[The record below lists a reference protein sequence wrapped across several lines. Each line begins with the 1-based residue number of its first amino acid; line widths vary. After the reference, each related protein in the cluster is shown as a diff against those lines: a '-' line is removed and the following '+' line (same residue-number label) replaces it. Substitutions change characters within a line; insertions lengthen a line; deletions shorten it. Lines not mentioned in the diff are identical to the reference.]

1 MIRHASALMIAAA
14 LMTGPAVLLTA
25 LPAHAAPP
33 TAAQL
38 PKGTELY
45 SSDGKQIGKVVDVL
59 QGGETGNVLV
69 VIATTTQLGERH
81 VVIVPAFHFNV
92 EDGKIVSKMSYA
104 SIAQMPIFD
113 YSQMGAGH

>member
-25 LPAHAAPP
+25 LPAYAAAP

-38 PKGTELY
+38 PAGTQIY
-45 SSDGKQIGKVVDVL
+45 SSDGKPVGKVVDVL
-59 QGGETGNVLV
+59 QGGDTGNLVV
-69 VIATTTQLGERH
+69 VIATTNQLGEH
-81 VVIVPAFHFNV
+81 HTVLMPAFHFNV
-92 EDGKIVSKMSYA
+92 QDGKIVSRNSYA
-104 SIAQMPIFD
+104 TIEQMPIFD